1 MKRTIATRISPWVL
15 LGLSMLVGASS
26 APAAAPDEGEKARA
40 PLYLVSGPVAMEG
53 GGSIRAAVLN
63 LGRSTMHVE
72 VAFIGPTG
80 VYERELE
87 AEIVAGRV
95 GVVEYS
101 PSADFLGVVQITISP
116 RPANGAWRAA
126 AIGAGG
132 AGTYLLDRFSPDDAA
147 ATPIPD

>member
-1 MKRTIATRISPWVL
+1 MKRTIATRIRPWVL
-15 LGLSMLVGASS
+15 LGLSMLAGAG
-26 APAAAPDEGEKARA
+26 AVPAAPGEGDKARA
-40 PLYLVSGPVAMEG
+40 PLYLVSGPVAMEA
-53 GGSIRAAVLN
+53 GGSIRAAVVN
-63 LGRSTMHVE
+63 LGKSTMHLE

-80 VYERELE
+80 VFEREQE
-87 AEIVAGRV
+87 VDVVAGRV

-116 RPANGAWRAA
+116 RPANGSWRAA

-132 AGTYLLDRFSPDDAA
+132 AGTYLLYRFSPDDAA

>member
-1 MKRTIATRISPWVL
+1 MKRTMTTRIQISAL
-15 LGLSMLVGASS
+15 LGLSMLLGTTAL
-26 APAAAPDEGEKARA
+26 PADPGEDKARA
-40 PLYLVSGPVAMEG
+40 PLHLVSGPVTMEAG
-53 GGSIRAAVLN
+53 GTIRAAVVN
-63 LGRSTMHVE
+63 LGRSTMQVE

-80 VYERELE
+80 VYEREQE

-95 GVVEYS
+95 GVVDYS

-116 RPANGAWRAA
+116 RPANGTWRAA

-132 AGTYLLDRFSPDDAA
+132 AGTYLLYRFSPDDAA